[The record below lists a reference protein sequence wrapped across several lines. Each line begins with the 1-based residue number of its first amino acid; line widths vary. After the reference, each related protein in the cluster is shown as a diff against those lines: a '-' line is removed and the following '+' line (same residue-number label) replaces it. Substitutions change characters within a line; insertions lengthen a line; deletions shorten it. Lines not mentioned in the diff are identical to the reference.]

1 MASPPLSTD
10 FIYCLFTYFHQA
22 ASGLSLTFSIKKC
35 LREQKWEYFFF
46 LLKEE
51 RKEKEKSPSSVSI
64 TSNIKQTEKLSIFV
78 CIQSGQK
85 KGSQIIVFIVWNLIS
100 LPK

>member
-35 LREQKWEYFFF
+35 LREQKWEYIFF

-64 TSNIKQTEKLSIFV
+64 TSNIKQTEKLFNFCLHSV
-78 CIQSGQK
+78 RSKEG
-85 KGSQIIVFIVWNLIS
+85 
-100 LPK
+100 LPNYCFHCLEFD